1 MMATVGGDL
10 VRSERSTSFLCY
22 AKLGEF
28 VVKCSDAVTVEV
40 DILCHTLAF
49 FALRRLIVIFQRKV
63 LKTLYNI
70 LFTVAEFVSR
80 TIFVPFLRD

>member
-1 MMATVGGDL
+1 MLATIGGGRDS

-28 VVKCSDAVTVEV
+28 AVKCSDAVTVEV

-49 FALRRLIVIFQRKV
+49 FACH
-63 LKTLYNI
+63 
-70 LFTVAEFVSR
+70 TVAEVVSR
-80 TIFVPFLRD
+80 TILYHLKKD